1 MSKQITSIMKRK
13 IDRFKEFILE
23 KVYLSKTIFNK
34 YNLIV
39 DPISK
44 VGHFN
49 LGVRGFGEVKLEIEK
64 YGKEGNTFIIRNPNI
79 KIDNE
84 VNIFKNIIKDLI
96 YVLNKNRLDHTFNL
110 VDVKSERNLNVYAI
124 IESEKILSIEDLER
138 ISQTTKIVNA
148 KVTDK
153 EGLDKLIYKTK

>member
-1 MSKQITSIMKRK
+1 MKRK

-49 LGVRGFGEVKLEIEK
+49 LVVRGFGEVKLEIEK
-64 YGKEGNTFIIRNPNI
+64 YGKEGNAFIIRNPNI

-84 VNIFKNIIKDLI
+84 VNIFKNIINDLI

-124 IESEKILSIEDLER
+124 IESEKSLSIEDLER

-153 EGLDKLIYKTK
+153 ESLDKLIYKTK